1 MIISAGLLTKVDAM
15 LLEMLENELREGNFV
30 FHSGQVLC
38 LNQKNI
44 DLVYTKGN
52 GFIEGI
58 NLNVNWLENFGFF
71 YISSTTD
78 FYTYYL
84 NGVRVELA
92 EDKATVSIHNNQIK
106 KICYVHELQNL
117 FFALTGDELVLKE
130 PGNA

>member
-1 MIISAGLLTKVDAM
+1 M
-15 LLEMLENELREGNFV
+15 LIELLENELREGNYV

-38 LNQKNI
+38 LNPKNI
-44 DLVYTKGN
+44 DLVYAKGN

-71 YISSTTD
+71 YISSSTD
-78 FYTYYL
+78 FCTYYL

-92 EDKATVSIHNNQIK
+92 EDKASVSIHNNRIK
-106 KICYVHELQNL
+106 KISYVHELQNL